1 MVWLMAG
8 SYAELFCFSNFT
20 FLTGASHPHELAER
34 ALELGYDAIA
44 ITDACSVA
52 GIPRAWAALKD
63 SPVKLITG
71 SWFELEDAPAGAATP
86 RFILLA
92 QSRKGYGQ
100 LCHLITT
107 GRRRA
112 EKGQY
117 QLFARDIETHE
128 LDNCLCLWL
137 PPASS
142 AASYQQAEACGEWL
156 QGLFEQRLRIA
167 ATRTL
172 EAGEEQQLARVRTL
186 DRKSTRLNSI
196 TSASRMPSS
205 A

>member
-34 ALELGYDAIA
+34 ALELGYHAIA

-63 SPVKLITG
+63 SPLKLIPA
-71 SWFELEDAPAGAATP
+71 SWFALEEAPAGAATP

-92 QSRKGYGQ
+92 QSRTAYAERCQ
-100 LCHLITT
+100 LIKLA
-107 GRRRA
+107 GALA

-117 QLFARDIETHE
+117 QL
-128 LDNCLCLWL
+128 
-137 PPASS
+137 
-142 AASYQQAEACGEWL
+142 
-156 QGLFEQRLRIA
+156 
-167 ATRTL
+167 
-172 EAGEEQQLARVRTL
+172 
-186 DRKSTRLNSI
+186 
-196 TSASRMPSS
+196 
-205 A
+205 